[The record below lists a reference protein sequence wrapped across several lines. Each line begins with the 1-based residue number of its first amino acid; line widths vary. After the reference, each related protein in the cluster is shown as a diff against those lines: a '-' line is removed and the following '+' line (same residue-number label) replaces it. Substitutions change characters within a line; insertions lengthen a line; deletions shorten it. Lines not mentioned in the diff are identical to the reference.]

1 MTALKCK
8 RLPHITLPA
17 VHTYTYLLV
26 ADIFTLPV
34 KSAVFILTI
43 YGKNVHFYYRAVLAR
58 IAAMNRHWMGCG
70 SAVAQRAFP

>member
-43 YGKNVHFYYRAVLAR
+43 YGKNVHFYYHAGRRLTVYPSENGPTR
-58 IAAMNRHWMGCG
+58 
-70 SAVAQRAFP
+70 